1 MSTQHVRA
9 ALLEAQE
16 ALAHLLS
23 DEVMLERIN
32 AAGNLMADAL
42 QSGGRIY
49 SCGNGGSLCDA
60 MHFAE
65 EMTGRY
71 RNNRPA
77 YAATAIADA
86 SHMAC
91 VANDFG
97 YEYVFS
103 RYIEGVARS
112 GDVLLGISTSG
123 TSKNVL
129 RAVEA
134 SRAKGVKV
142 VSLTGRADSP
152 IAKLSDVAIVTPGGR
167 YADRVQ
173 ELLIKCIHIFI
184 ELVERR
190 LNPENYAG
198 E

>member
-1 MSTQHVRA
+1 MSAPRFWRRRRR
-9 ALLEAQE
+9 LRIFSPMKSC
-16 ALAHLLS
+16 LS
-23 DEVMLERIN
+23 EQRCRQS
-32 AAGNLMADAL
+32 MADAL

-134 SRAKGVKV
+134 SRAKGVK
-142 VSLTGRADSP
+142 DS
-152 IAKLSDVAIVTPGGR
+152 VAYG
-167 YADRVQ
+167 A
-173 ELLIKCIHIFI
+173 
-184 ELVERR
+184 RR
-190 LNPENYAG
+190 IPRCQAF
-198 E
+198 

>member
-1 MSTQHVRA
+1 
-9 ALLEAQE
+9 
-16 ALAHLLS
+16 
-23 DEVMLERIN
+23 MLERIN

-152 IAKLSDVAIVTPGGR
+152 IAKLSDVAIVTPAACR
-167 YADRVQ
+167 NSTSNAFTSSLSSLRDA
-173 ELLIKCIHIFI
+173 LIRKIMRASDARPVKA
-184 ELVERR
+184 L
-190 LNPENYAG
+190 
-198 E
+198 

>member
-112 GDVLLGISTSG
+112 GDVRLAFP
-123 TSKNVL
+123 L
-129 RAVEA
+129 RA
-134 SRAKGVKV
+134 RARMCSVR
-142 VSLTGRADSP
+142 L
-152 IAKLSDVAIVTPGGR
+152 
-167 YADRVQ
+167 
-173 ELLIKCIHIFI
+173 
-184 ELVERR
+184 RR
-190 LNPENYAG
+190 PEPRG
-198 E
+198 